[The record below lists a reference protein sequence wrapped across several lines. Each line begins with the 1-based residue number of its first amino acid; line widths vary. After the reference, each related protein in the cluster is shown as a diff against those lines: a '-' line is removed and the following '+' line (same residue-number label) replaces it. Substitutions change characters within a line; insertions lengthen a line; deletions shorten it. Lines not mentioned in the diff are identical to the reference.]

1 MIEFIDSRREC
12 NNAWFVSFASRKAG
26 ADIEAN
32 NCTSFVLAAAER
44 GLIWGA
50 TFAIIASNAGYT
62 APSLPLLP
70 VIKLYMD
77 YPPVRRTSCALEGI
91 THNYQVIS
99 ISSTEGGDP
108 NAGR

>member
-1 MIEFIDSRREC
+1 MIEFNDSRREC

-32 NCTSFVLAAAER
+32 SCTSFALAAAER
-44 GLIWGA
+44 GLTWGA

-70 VIKLYMD
+70 AIKLYMD
-77 YPPVRRTSCALEGI
+77 YLVVRKVLCTLEGV
-91 THNYQVIS
+91 THNYQIIR
-99 ISSTEGGDP
+99 ISSTEGGD
-108 NAGR
+108 

>member
-1 MIEFIDSRREC
+1 MEFIDSKREC

-32 NCTSFVLAAAER
+32 SCTSFVLAAADR

-70 VIKLYMD
+70 VIKLYID
-77 YPPVRRTSCALEGI
+77 CPHVRITPCALEKI
-91 THNYQVIS
+91 TYDYQVIC
-99 ISSTEGGDP
+99 ISSTKGGDP
-108 NAGR
+108 NTGR